1 VPGNLITLIA
11 AIAIVALVAT
21 LLMRAVKTSAATA
34 LKIAAIV
41 AIVLVLQL
49 GFSIRPEAIWLQIR
63 ELLQLARD
71 GLSELGP
78 GWWQ

>member
-1 VPGNLITLIA
+1 MPGNLITLIA

-41 AIVLVLQL
+41 LVLQL
-49 GFSIRPEAIWLQIR
+49 GFLIGPEAIWLQIR

>member
-41 AIVLVLQL
+41 LVLQL
-49 GFSIRPEAIWLQIR
+49 GFSIGPEAIWLRIR

>member
-11 AIAIVALVAT
+11 AIAIGALLAT

-41 AIVLVLQL
+41 LVLQL
-49 GFSIRPEAIWLQIR
+49 GFSIGPEAIWLQIR

>member
-1 VPGNLITLIA
+1 MPGNLITLIA
-11 AIAIVALVAT
+11 AIAIGALLAT

-41 AIVLVLQL
+41 LVLQL
-49 GFSIRPEAIWLQIR
+49 GFSIGPEAIWLQIR

>member
-41 AIVLVLQL
+41 LVLQL
-49 GFSIRPEAIWLQIR
+49 GFSIGPEAIWLQLR
-63 ELLQLARD
+63 ELLQLAREGVS
-71 GLSELGP
+71 GLG
-78 GWWQ
+78 GWQ